1 VQDYFS
7 IIIVQMFKIPAVWFW
22 SASLFKWWIFVLR
35 FQLGWRLNLK
45 ERLNFLPKLNSYTFY
60 E

>member
-1 VQDYFS
+1 
-7 IIIVQMFKIPAVWFW
+7 
-22 SASLFKWWIFVLR
+22 LR